1 MEKLRSLN
9 EVADAWGVDY
19 MTVWRWVQN
28 GKLPAI
34 RLPGGRLRVKESE
47 VHRVLG
53 EEKEPV
59 TA

>member
-1 MEKLRSLN
+1 MEKLRTLN

-28 GKLPAI
+28 SKLTAI
-34 RLPGGRLRVKESE
+34 RLPGGGLRVKDSE
-47 VHRVLG
+47 IQRIL
-53 EEKEPV
+53 EEEREPV